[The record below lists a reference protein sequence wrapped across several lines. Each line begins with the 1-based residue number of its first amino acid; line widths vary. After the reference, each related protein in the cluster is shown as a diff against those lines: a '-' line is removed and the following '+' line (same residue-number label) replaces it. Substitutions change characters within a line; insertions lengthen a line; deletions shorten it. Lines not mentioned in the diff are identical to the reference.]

1 MKNSICNADRTTLFK
16 YISINI
22 EVKFTLYID
31 SGLYYVAVAVRIL
44 LIRQIL
50 KKSVFPTRKSHWC
63 LGGSFTLDTK
73 IFQKQGLKS
82 TFKNEILYK
91 MPDSGITEIKLN
103 PPLQDEE
110 TP

>member
-1 MKNSICNADRTTLFK
+1 MWLSEFD
-16 YISINI
+16 
-22 EVKFTLYID
+22 
-31 SGLYYVAVAVRIL
+31 L
-44 LIRQIL
+44 LGQIL

-63 LGGSFTLDTK
+63 LGGSFTLDTNF
-73 IFQKQGLKS
+73 FQKQDLKL
-82 TFKNEILYK
+82 TFKHEILYK